1 MLVTLRGKEGQ
12 GQVALVTGGLHCPPP
27 WVAVSLGLG
36 TCPQLRGMGF
46 GALVAP
52 GDRDSPSVKR
62 GSGSFRKKDFK
73 RLLMTFRSCHRCG
86 GQKRLLRGTAR
97 DSTAG

>member
-1 MLVTLRGKEGQ
+1 MFPTVGGC
-12 GQVALVTGGLHCPPP
+12 VTGCGDL
-27 WVAVSLGLG
+27 S
-36 TCPQLRGMGF
+36 
-46 GALVAP
+46 LVAP

-73 RLLMTFRSCHRCG
+73 RLLMTFRSCHRCR

-97 DSTAG
+97 DTQGTAG